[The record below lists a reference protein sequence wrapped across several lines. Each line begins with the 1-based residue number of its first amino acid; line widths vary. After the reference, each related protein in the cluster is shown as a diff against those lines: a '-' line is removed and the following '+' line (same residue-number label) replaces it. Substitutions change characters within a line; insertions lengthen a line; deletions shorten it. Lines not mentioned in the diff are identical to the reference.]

1 MLKSLF
7 KVKNNPQL
15 DKDYFTFSKSSKY
28 PYFTR
33 TVFNNG
39 IYGLVD
45 YLDDDHLIK
54 GNAIAVGMMGMQFFF
69 MQSDFYAGQFTK
81 TLYPLFEGF
90 DEDIA
95 LYFISILNLFQAR
108 LKGELVRNFEGF
120 LLSQKIPLPVCNSKI
135 DFAFMRRYIATL
147 KAERVA
153 TLKIYL
159 QASGLQNT
167 VLTAKEQ
174 EALDTLSNNK
184 SLYATFLIED
194 LFDIEKGKR
203 LTKADMKP
211 GNLNYIGAISSNNG
225 IRQKISSGTIWQPNC
240 ITVNYNGSVGC
251 SYYQDEPFHASDD
264 VNVLYLKD
272 NILNRN
278 SALYFCSLLYKRSRQ
293 FSYSEKWNLAR
304 MLKTDI
310 SVPVKQN
317 GCVDYDFMEN
327 LISAEIKLCIDRLM
341 SEKDLEISLTEKE
354 ISAKTDAHAQTL
366 KNKD

>member
-1 MLKSLF
+1 M
-7 KVKNNPQL
+7 
-15 DKDYFTFSKSSKY
+15 
-28 PYFTR
+28 
-33 TVFNNG
+33 
-39 IYGLVD
+39 
-45 YLDDDHLIK
+45 
-54 GNAIAVGMMGMQFFF
+54 
-69 MQSDFYAGQFTK
+69 
-81 TLYPLFEGF
+81 
-90 DEDIA
+90 
-95 LYFISILNLFQAR
+95 
-108 LKGELVRNFEGF
+108 KGELVRNFEGF

-147 KAERVA
+147 KV
-153 TLKIYL
+153 YL